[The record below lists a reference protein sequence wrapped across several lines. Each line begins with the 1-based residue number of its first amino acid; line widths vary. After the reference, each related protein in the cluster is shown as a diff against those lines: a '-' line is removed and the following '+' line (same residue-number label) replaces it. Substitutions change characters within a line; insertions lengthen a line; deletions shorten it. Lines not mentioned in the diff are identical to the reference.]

1 MRKQTD
7 GQTERANQTL
17 ETFLRHY
24 INNTMDNWVELLPEA
39 EIALSKRESA
49 TTKQTPVERVETR
62 QVQNTTRPSE
72 KAIRKATEIKALLG
86 IEGLEKGDKTY
97 LSIKNLR
104 TTRPSKKL
112 DHKKEGP
119 FRIIGKPEPATREL

>member
-1 MRKQTD
+1 M
-7 GQTERANQTL
+7 N
-17 ETFLRHY
+17 
-24 INNTMDNWVELLPEA
+24 NWVELLPEA

-49 TTKQTPVERVETR
+49 TTKQTPIERVETR

-72 KAIRKATEIKALLG
+72 EAIRKTAEIKALLR
-86 IEGLEKGDKTY
+86 IEGLEKGGKTY
-97 LSIKNLR
+97 LSTKNLR

-119 FRIIGKPEPATREL
+119 FLIIGKSGPATREF